1 MPATLTVNDLTVS
14 FGARTLV
21 SGLDLTLADGDVTAL
36 VGPNGSG
43 KSTLMRMLVGELPV
57 ETGSIRLAPPDAT
70 LAWLPQVL
78 PAHDESLLAYAR
90 RRTGVAAADRALERG
105 AEALAAGRPGG
116 DDEYARALE
125 RWLGLGAA
133 DLADRLPE
141 VAARVGLRV
150 DPGRPLGSLSGGE
163 AARATLVA
171 VLLSH
176 YDVLLLDEPTND
188 LDERGRE
195 LMVEFVGAHSG
206 PVLVASHDRGFLDE
220 VATGVVELDL
230 HQARVGHYA
239 GGWSDYVAARELAR
253 EQAWEAYA
261 DYAAARDTLAGQARQ
276 RQEWAAKGHRA
287 VRAGKEAD
295 KHLRERDRARADKQL
310 GKAARA
316 TRAIGRLSVVD
327 EPRKE
332 WQLRYAITEGPASSA
347 VVASLDGAVVER
359 GDFRLG
365 PVSLDLGR
373 GDRVAVTGDN
383 GSGKST
389 LVGALLGDLPLAA
402 GRRAEGSRV
411 SLGVLDQ
418 QRALFDTDRSVLD
431 VVRAELGADDDAEV
445 RTLVAKF
452 GLGAEHVRRPSRS
465 LSVGER
471 TRALLALFQGQEVN
485 VLVLDEPTNHLD
497 VAAVE
502 QLESAV
508 AGFGGTIVVVSHDR
522 VFLDV
527 VGITHEWRMAAGRV
541 TVIERR

>member
-1 MPATLTVNDLTVS
+1 M
-14 FGARTLV
+14 
-21 SGLDLTLADGDVTAL
+21 
-36 VGPNGSG
+36 
-43 KSTLMRMLVGELPV
+43 
-57 ETGSIRLAPPDAT
+57 
-70 LAWLPQVL
+70 
-78 PAHDESLLAYAR
+78 
-90 RRTGVAAADRALERG
+90 
-105 AEALAAGRPGG
+105 
-116 DDEYARALE
+116 
-125 RWLGLGAA
+125 
-133 DLADRLPE
+133 
-141 VAARVGLRV
+141 
-150 DPGRPLGSLSGGE
+150 
-163 AARATLVA
+163 
-171 VLLSH
+171 
-176 YDVLLLDEPTND
+176 
-188 LDERGRE
+188 
-195 LMVEFVGAHSG
+195 
-206 PVLVASHDRGFLDE
+206 
-220 VATGVVELDL
+220 
-230 HQARVGHYA
+230 
-239 GGWSDYVAARELAR
+239 
-253 EQAWEAYA
+253 
-261 DYAAARDTLAGQARQ
+261 
-276 RQEWAAKGHRA
+276 
-287 VRAGKEAD
+287 
-295 KHLRERDRARADKQL
+295 
-310 GKAARA
+310 
-316 TRAIGRLSVVD
+316 
-327 EPRKE
+327 
-332 WQLRYAITEGPASSA
+332 
-347 VVASLDGAVVER
+347 
-359 GDFRLG
+359 
-365 PVSLDLGR
+365 SLDLGR